1 MKKVG
6 FMLDA
11 FSLISALLVSIA
23 AWLAVCLLLEGR
35 RGVDPS
41 AERFFQD
48 FCLVDVYRDILALH
62 HTGTVAI
69 VWSAKAIDTDRWSC
83 CEHDTTIYRE
93 LNHWPTRG
101 DSLSVTFASGLL
113 CGGRTSLVAA
123 IYGHTGGP
131 RDPSPR
137 GHGTGR
143 NRHDYQLDS
152 WRRSVCWIG

>member
-69 VWSAKAIDTDRWSC
+69 V
-83 CEHDTTIYRE
+83 
-93 LNHWPTRG
+93 
-101 DSLSVTFASGLL
+101 
-113 CGGRTSLVAA
+113 
-123 IYGHTGGP
+123 
-131 RDPSPR
+131 
-137 GHGTGR
+137 
-143 NRHDYQLDS
+143 
-152 WRRSVCWIG
+152 